1 MKICQH
7 NHTCMAENNALLK
20 INFILAII
28 VKNKYRDQRV
38 SMQEKTPKKATI
50 R

>member
-1 MKICQH
+1 
-7 NHTCMAENNALLK
+7 MAENNTLLK

-28 VKNKYRDQRV
+28 VKNKYRGRDQRV

-50 R
+50 K